1 MSNEQSCPGNKK
13 RDYCMVHGILFT
25 SLLLKLML
33 FVTLSRLSKIKHAL
47 YYIIKMVNQDRV
59 SAVTLSMI

>member
-1 MSNEQSCPGNKK
+1 
-13 RDYCMVHGILFT
+13 MVHGVLFT
-25 SLLLKLML
+25 SPLLKLML